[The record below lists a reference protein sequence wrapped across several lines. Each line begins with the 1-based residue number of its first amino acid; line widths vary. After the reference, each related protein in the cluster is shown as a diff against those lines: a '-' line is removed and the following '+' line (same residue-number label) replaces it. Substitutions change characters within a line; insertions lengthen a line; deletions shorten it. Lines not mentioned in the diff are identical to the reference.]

1 MYFSIPILHL
11 GVFMLKFYCH
21 SVIRLTIFPTYSTEA
36 FEKEN
41 MMLSQSILTG
51 VRVLR
56 TEARRNIA
64 IVAPA
69 LNKASDPIQQL
80 FLDKVREYKQKSA
93 GGKMVD
99 SNPEI
104 ERELKNELER
114 VAKQYGSDG
123 KTDML
128 KFPEFKF
135 PDVKIDPISQGT
147 N

>member
-1 MYFSIPILHL
+1 
-11 GVFMLKFYCH
+11 
-21 SVIRLTIFPTYSTEA
+21 
-36 FEKEN
+36 
-41 MMLSQSILTG
+41 MMLSQSILAG

-93 GGKMVD
+93 GGKLVD

-135 PDVKIDPISQGT
+135 PDVKIDPISQGA

>member
-1 MYFSIPILHL
+1 
-11 GVFMLKFYCH
+11 
-21 SVIRLTIFPTYSTEA
+21 
-36 FEKEN
+36 
-41 MMLSQSILTG
+41 MLSQTILNG

-56 TEARRNIA
+56 VEARRSIG

-69 LNKASDPIQQL
+69 MSKASDPIQQL

-99 SNPEI
+99 PSPEI
-104 ERELKNELER
+104 EKEMKTELER

-123 KTDML
+123 KTDMT

-135 PDVKIDPISQGT
+135 PEVKIDPITTSA
-147 N
+147 

>member
-1 MYFSIPILHL
+1 
-11 GVFMLKFYCH
+11 
-21 SVIRLTIFPTYSTEA
+21 
-36 FEKEN
+36 
-41 MMLSQSILTG
+41 MLSQSILTG
-51 VRVLR
+51 IRVLR

-99 SNPEI
+99 PNPEI
-104 ERELKNELER
+104 EKELKNELER

-135 PDVKIDPISQGT
+135 PDVKIDPISQSA

>member
-1 MYFSIPILHL
+1 
-11 GVFMLKFYCH
+11 
-21 SVIRLTIFPTYSTEA
+21 
-36 FEKEN
+36 
-41 MMLSQSILTG
+41 MLSQSILSG

-56 TEARRNIA
+56 VEIRRNIG
-64 IVAPA
+64 ITAPA
-69 LNKASDPIQQL
+69 LEKVADPIQKL

-99 SNPEI
+99 PSPEI
-104 ERELKNELER
+104 EKELKNELER

-123 KTDML
+123 KTDMT

-135 PDVKIDPISQGT
+135 PDVKIDPIT

>member
-1 MYFSIPILHL
+1 
-11 GVFMLKFYCH
+11 
-21 SVIRLTIFPTYSTEA
+21 
-36 FEKEN
+36 
-41 MMLSQSILTG
+41 MLSQSLLNG

-56 TEARRNIA
+56 TEARRNFG

-93 GGKMVD
+93 GGKLVD
-99 SNPEI
+99 SNPQI
-104 ERELKNELER
+104 EKELKTELDR
-114 VAKQYGSDG
+114 VAKQFGSDG

-135 PDVKIDPISQGT
+135 PEVKVDPISQGAQ
-147 N
+147 

>member
-1 MYFSIPILHL
+1 
-11 GVFMLKFYCH
+11 
-21 SVIRLTIFPTYSTEA
+21 
-36 FEKEN
+36 
-41 MMLSQSILTG
+41 MLSQSILTG